1 MIAVKIVSETTRNQ
15 NDNTH
20 QIEHAGPHD
29 GPLDAV
35 FLRLWY
41 LVPEN
46 LRDTFMPEDV
56 ELRKIPGEETQLVVR
71 MAWYRDLVGHI
82 LFHYFYASILL
93 TLGLTFI
100 VGFAAYTYQFDYFY
114 ALIPLGLFLTLFVL
128 GLLERLEYTQW
139 RLLKTN
145 SRLVISIP
153 QHGAW
158 PLVDNIE
165 LKGTPTIIDTNWS
178 PNPMWRVFQF
188 FTGARDLYISMSGL
202 QFVEGK
208 AKVRDALIIPDI
220 MPDDVFELKKLVFK
234 PK

>member
-1 MIAVKIVSETTRNQ
+1 MSETTNQ
-15 NDNTH
+15 RESSH
-20 QIEHAGPHD
+20 IEHAGRHD
-29 GPLDAV
+29 GPLDQL
-35 FLRLWY
+35 FTRLWH

-56 ELRKIPGEETQLVVR
+56 ELRRIPGEETQLEIR
-71 MAWYRDLVGHI
+71 MAWYRDLVGHVF
-82 LFHYFYASILL
+82 FHYFYTSILVML
-93 TLGLTFI
+93 LLCGVIAL
-100 VGFAAYTYQFDYFY
+100 AAFWYRFDYFY
-114 ALIPLGLFLTLFVL
+114 ALLPLGLYLAFFIL

-165 LKGTPTIIDTNWS
+165 LKGTPAIIDTNWS
-178 PNPMWRVFQF
+178 PNALWRVFQF

>member
-1 MIAVKIVSETTRNQ
+1 MS
-15 NDNTH
+15 DSTH
-20 QIEHAGPHD
+20 QTEHAGTPSHHSD
-29 GPLDAV
+29 IHAGPFTEVID
-35 FLRLWY
+35 RLWR

-56 ELRKIPGEETQLVVR
+56 EHRKIPGEETQLEIHL
-71 MAWYRDLVGHI
+71 AWYRDILGHYV
-82 LFHYFYASILL
+82 FHHFYLL
-93 TLGLTFI
+93 
-100 VGFAAYTYQFDYFY
+100 
-114 ALIPLGLFLTLFVL
+114 LFLCIVLMLVIGFLANANGFRFYYAFVPLVLFIALVIMAMV
-128 GLLERLEYTQW
+128 ERLEYLQW

-153 QHGAW
+153 QPNAW

-178 PNPMWRVFQF
+178 PRPHWRIFQF

-220 MPDDVFELKKLVFK
+220 MPEDVFELKKLVFQ

>member
-1 MIAVKIVSETTRNQ
+1 MSDTS
-15 NDNTH
+15 H
-20 QIEHAGPHD
+20 QPEHVGSPQHNADHHAGPFT
-29 GPLDAV
+29 DA
-35 FLRLWY
+35 FNRLWN

-56 ELRKIPGEETQLVVR
+56 TYRQIPGEETQLEIQ
-71 MAWYRDLVGHI
+71 MAWYRDIIGHVVFHNFYLI
-82 LFHYFYASILL
+82 LFICILSMI
-93 TLGLTFI
+93 G
-100 VGFAAYTYQFDYFY
+100 VGIFARINEFRYYYV
-114 ALIPLGLFLTLFVL
+114 LIPLILLIGIIVMA
-128 GLLERLEYTQW
+128 LLERLEYTQW

-145 SRLVISIP
+145 SRLIISIP

-165 LKGTPTIIDTNWS
+165 LKGTPSIIDTNWS
-178 PNPMWRVFQF
+178 PQPFWRVFQF

-208 AKVRDALIIPDI
+208 AKVKDALIIPDI

-234 PK
+234 PKN

>member
-1 MIAVKIVSETTRNQ
+1 MSETS
-15 NDNTH
+15 H
-20 QIEHAGPHD
+20 QTEHAGSPQHNADEHAGPFSKTFD
-29 GPLDAV
+29 
-35 FLRLWY
+35 RLWK

-46 LRDTFMPEDV
+46 LQDTFMPEDV
-56 ELRKIPGEETQLVVR
+56 ELRKIPGEETQLEIR
-71 MAWYRDLVGHI
+71 LAWYRDIIGHV
-82 LFHYFYASILL
+82 LFHNFILL
-93 TLGLTFI
+93 TIIMILLMISIGVLANFY
-100 VGFAAYTYQFDYFY
+100 GFAYYFVAIPLIIY
-114 ALIPLGLFLTLFVL
+114 IALIILALV
-128 GLLERLEYTQW
+128 ERLEYSQW

-165 LKGTPTIIDTNWS
+165 LKGTPAIIDTNWS
-178 PNPMWRVFQF
+178 PKPHWRVFQF

-220 MPDDVFELKKLVFK
+220 MPSDVFELKKLVFK

>member
-1 MIAVKIVSETTRNQ
+1 MSETS
-15 NDNTH
+15 H
-20 QIEHAGPHD
+20 QPEHVGTPEHNAAHHAGPFTAV
-29 GPLDAV
+29 LD
-35 FLRLWY
+35 RLWR

-56 ELRKIPGEETQLVVR
+56 NLRKIPGEETQVEIR
-71 MAWYRDLVGHI
+71 MAWYRDIIGHVMLHSFGWVALICVI
-82 LFHYFYASILL
+82 LMIAIAIIATMNSFRYFYVLIPPV
-93 TLGLTFI
+93 I
-100 VGFAAYTYQFDYFY
+100 VI
-114 ALIPLGLFLTLFVL
+114 ALIILA
-128 GLLERLEYTQW
+128 LLERLEYTQW

-165 LKGTPTIIDTNWS
+165 LKGTPAIIDTNWS

-208 AKVRDALIIPDI
+208 AKVKDALIIPDI